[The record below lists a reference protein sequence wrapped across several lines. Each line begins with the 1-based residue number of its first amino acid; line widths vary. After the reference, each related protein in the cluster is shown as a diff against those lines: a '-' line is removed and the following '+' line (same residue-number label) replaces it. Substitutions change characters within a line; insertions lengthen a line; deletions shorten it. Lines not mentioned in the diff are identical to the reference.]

1 MTLALEL
8 PESVLDALAQRVA
21 AMTEQA
27 PARAWFDV
35 HAAADYLCTT
45 PEAIRAMVKR
55 GQLEP
60 TRRKPRYLFSRTTL
74 DAWAKGE

>member
-1 MTLALEL
+1 VIAFEL

-21 AMTEQA
+21 EMTEQA
-27 PARAWFDV
+27 PARQWFDV
-35 HAAADYLCTT
+35 HAAAEYLCTT

-60 TRRKPRYLFSRTTL
+60 TRRKPKYIFSRATL
-74 DAWAKGE
+74 DAWARGD